1 MSPPENRLRK
11 AENLAPDWAKMIEEL
26 SNRIPVKHIARVM
39 GLTILSESMLR
50 SYRNGVQPMY
60 WRGEALVVFW
70 CETMN
75 RTREQLPMIPVQ
87 RGHRSARRQSD
98 TSPKVV
104 NLPEWPPAP
113 QASVKPIKR
122 RVAA

>member
-1 MSPPENRLRK
+1 MSRSENRLQK
-11 AENLAPDWAKMIEEL
+11 AENMAPDWAKMIDEL
-26 SNRIPVKHIARVM
+26 SNRIPVKQIARVM

-70 CETMN
+70 CKTLD
-75 RTREQLPMIPVQ
+75 RTREDLPLIPVQ
-87 RGHRSARRQSD
+87 RGHRSARRTAD
-98 TSPKVV
+98 TSPKAV
-104 NLPEWPPAP
+104 NLPNWPPTP
-113 QASVKPIKR
+113 QPSVKPIKR